1 MIIFDNP
8 TDTGDVSIKVSSCS
22 VADKGLRFFNTFV
35 MVTKGFKAT
44 TQGVLKLLLVLGRG
58 IGKIHGFQG
67 F

>member
-1 MIIFDNP
+1 
-8 TDTGDVSIKVSSCS
+8 
-22 VADKGLRFFNTFV
+22 